1 MDGTSGGLG
10 FMLVPL
16 IGMMSSRPLLAAL
29 IGAIMWLANNHAR
42 IQPYIEQAAR
52 FVGLSHKWSR
62 SRELLLEG
70 RVSMARN
77 SVFCHMTDEMKGVLY
92 FAHENLDNMGMVDA
106 VEAVDVSSSERVTLN
121 VPIQGG
127 AIDLGNG
134 VSMRIRKIKEET
146 KTDKCYGTPVD
157 VTVIQMLLSSE
168 TLAYRDI
175 ARFLDECASQYKA
188 RVTCKQGAHM
198 IFEYRCNDDDDQP
211 CFDSTP
217 FSSSKTFDN
226 LFFEGKQD
234 IVRRVVEFE
243 SPEGRARSDRLG
255 MQHALGMLFHG
266 KPGTAKTSAIKAIAN
281 LTKRHVI
288 IVRMDRIFRQSPDR
302 CVDVLRSIMH
312 SPKIGDISVPQRRR
326 LWVFEETDCWQ
337 SILEERDGPAA
348 PPSCR
353 KNKARGGDEDDA
365 TASAI
370 LEILKTTQAPT
381 TRTTSQLGNLLEL
394 LDGLIEMPD
403 RMIIMTTNHPDKL
416 DSALLRPGRIDIMHE
431 FRQLT
436 RADLTDM
443 YRLWYDRPIP
453 EHILREDRRFTQA
466 EAAQL
471 FLGEL
476 RPL

>member
-1 MDGTSGGLG
+1 MDAN
-10 FMLVPL
+10 FALVPL

-29 IGAIMWLANNHAR
+29 IGMLVWLLNNRNH
-42 IQPYIEQAAR
+42 IQPYIDMLAR
-52 FVGLSHKWSR
+52 TVRIPNWFLH
-62 SRELLLEG
+62 RELLLEG
-70 RVSMARN
+70 RISYHR
-77 SVFCHMTDEMKGVLY
+77 SSIFCHMTDEMKGILRY
-92 FAHENLDNMGMVDA
+92 MQSNLDSIGTVRY
-106 VEAVDVSSSERVTLN
+106 VEAIDVASTSDSDRRTVNIPMRRNTKVDLC
-121 VPIQGG
+121 
-127 AIDLGNG
+127 NG
-134 VSMRIRKIKEET
+134 FMVEVYKIKDDT
-146 KTDKCYGTPVD
+146 VTDKYYGDSVD
-157 VTVIQMLLSSE
+157 VTYIYVRLISVRLGYNHMDDFLLK
-168 TLAYRDI
+168 
-175 ARFLDECASQYKA
+175 CAA
-188 RVTCKQGAHM
+188 
-198 IFEYRCNDDDDQP
+198 EYRAHITAKSDTQMIYEYMCNDDNDNP
-211 CFDSTP
+211 VFSSGP
-217 FSSSKTFDN
+217 FVSSKTFDN

-234 IVRRVVEFE
+234 IVRRVLEFE
-243 SPEGRARSDRLG
+243 SPAGRARSDRLG

-312 SPKIGDISVPQRRR
+312 SPRIGDVSVPQKRR

-337 SILEERDGPAA
+337 SILEERDGQAA
-348 PPSCR
+348 PTACR
-353 KNKARGGDEDDA
+353 KSKAMRGDEDDA
-365 TASAI
+365 TACAI

-431 FRQLT
+431 FKQLT
-436 RADLTDM
+436 RVDLADM

>member
-29 IGAIMWLANNHAR
+29 IGVIVWLANNYAR
-42 IQPYIEQAAR
+42 IQPYVEQVAR
-52 FVGLSHKWSR
+52 FAGLGDRLSR
-62 SRELLLEG
+62 SREMLLEG
-70 RVSMARN
+70 RVSTSRN
-77 SVFCHMTDEMKGVLY
+77 VVFCHMTDEMKGVLY
-92 FAHENLDNMGMVDA
+92 FAHEHLDAMGKVRS

-121 VPIQGG
+121 VPIQSC

-134 VSMRIRKIKEET
+134 VAMRIRKMKEDT
-146 KTDKCYGTPVD
+146 KTDKCYQTPVD
-157 VTVIQMLLSSE
+157 VTVVHMILSSK
-168 TLAYRDI
+168 TLTYTGI
-175 ARFLDECASQYKA
+175 TRFLDECALEYKT
-188 RVTCKQGAHM
+188 RVTCKQSAHM
-198 IFEYRCNDDDDQP
+198 IFEYRCNDDDDVP

-234 IVRRVVEFE
+234 IVRRVLEFE
-243 SPEGRARSDRLG
+243 SPAGRARSDRLG

-312 SPKIGDISVPQRRR
+312 SPRIGDVSVPQKRR

-337 SILEERDGPAA
+337 SILEERDGQAA
-348 PPSCR
+348 PTACR
-353 KNKARGGDEDDA
+353 KSKAMRGDEDDA
-365 TASAI
+365 TACAI

-431 FRQLT
+431 FKQLT
-436 RADLTDM
+436 RVDLADM